1 MLKSLSQ
8 WQVAKAAMR
17 NATLQKSAWQPVT
30 AEAPKKVVKK
40 AHLGGYCCHDGK
52 TALKGGQLIAVVFA
66 LGEILRR

>member
-40 AHLGGYCCHDGK
+40 SPFK
-52 TALKGGQLIAVVFA
+52 VV
-66 LGEILRR
+66 IIIRMVKLR